1 MAGTVSG
8 IQIQDMA
15 NSLAG
20 SLTTPTGSDALTLT
34 RLGAYQTGSG
44 TESGEVFAYDKLTKN
59 MFVMNNVTD
68 KVEIVSISSSAA
80 MTKIGEINVGA
91 LASYGGMNSVAVYGT
106 TLAVAVQNADG
117 MANGL
122 VALYNT
128 ATGALVKT
136 VEVGVLPD
144 MLTFSPDGSKILV
157 ANEGEPVA
165 GVGDPAGSI
174 SIIDMSAGAA
184 AATASTTGF
193 GGFDGQEDALR
204 ALGIRITPGTLASLN
219 IEPEYIDLSDDGKT
233 AYVTLQEVNAVG
245 VFDVSGK
252 TPVLKSILPLGYV
265 DFSLPGNAGDFSDR
279 DGPGNSGAISI
290 GNDPIRGMLM
300 PDAIATFTVG
310 GVTYFVTANEGDSR
324 VDGSDEVRLKDVDL
338 NNAIFGSNEAILK
351 NDDGA
356 GRLTISNIDGDLDPS
371 TPGLEAI
378 YAFGGRGMSVFRVN
392 ADGTIVK
399 VDETGGEFEAI
410 AAALPNAATV
420 FNGENGG
427 SFDTRSDNKAAE
439 PEAVDVA
446 NVGGRFFAFVGL
458 ERLGGIMTYDVTDPE
473 HIQFVSY
480 TPATSQDYGPEIVKY
495 IAPVD
500 SPTGKGLVLTAN
512 EISGSVTAYLAEPK
526 TYTLQLLHL
535 SDAEAGLLA
544 EDTAPILAALVDR
557 FDDQYANT
565 LILSGGDNYIPGPF
579 INAGTD
585 PALNALIGA
594 TAPGRPDVAI
604 LNALGVEVSAIGNHE
619 WDLGSAVYADAIR
632 GAGAWV
638 GAQYAT
644 VSANLDFSGDSA
656 VKSLTT
662 TGGQDAASIK
672 GKIAPWVTV
681 TEGGEKIGILGATT
695 QILERISSP
704 SGTEVNGFPKAGE
717 PGDNSVE
724 VDDMDLLAAQLQP
737 IIDQMLASGLNK
749 IILQSHLQDLNNERA
764 LATKLH
770 GVDIIMAA
778 GSHTRLGDSTDVPG
792 SFPGHGADFADTYPI
807 VTAGTDG
814 KTTLIV
820 NTDNEYSYLGRLVVD
835 FDANGD
841 IVLPSIA
848 ANVDINGAYASNQQT
863 LEAAYGA
870 DIAKAFA
877 EGSKGDKVRD
887 ITDTVSGVI
896 DSKDGKVF
904 GYTDVYLEGER
915 TFVRG
920 QETNFGNL
928 SADANGAFAQKALG
942 DSAFVVSLKNGGG
955 IRAQIGAVDPATG
968 EKIGPAANPDAG
980 KQEGGISQLDVEN
993 SLRFDNKLMVFDTTA
1008 AGLLAILEHGVAAGG
1023 NQGRF
1028 PQIGGVRFAYDPDL
1042 PAGHRITDVA
1052 LIDENDTVLAVLVND
1067 GIVNPLAPAKISVV
1081 TLNFTA
1087 NGGDGY
1093 PTKANGENFRYLLTD
1108 GTVGPALDEAVD
1120 FTVAPNVPANAL
1132 GEQKAFNDY
1141 ISAHHATKE
1150 TAFDEADTPMELD
1163 TRIQNLNFRTDTVI
1177 QSPTQTGGNGDER
1190 FVLTAGEDVVKGGQG
1205 IDTAVFAHS
1214 FAEAKFAF
1222 TAQGIVV
1229 SGPGGTHDLLS
1240 GIEKLE
1246 FSDRVINGADDNPF
1260 VDDLYYLLSNPDVL
1274 ASGLDAEAHYA
1285 RFGAAEGRSPN
1296 AFFDGKAYL
1305 AANPDVAKAGYNP
1318 LTHYLNSGAAEGR
1331 DPSANFDA
1339 ALYLAHNPDVAKS
1352 GMGALAHYLQFGQAE
1367 GRQIYEAIGKTL
1379 VNGFDREYYV
1389 LNNVDVGQSGMDPYQ
1404 HYLQFG
1410 IKEGRDPNA
1419 VFDTSAYLAA
1429 NADVAKAGVD
1439 PLAHYLL
1446 YGAAEGRDPSVDFD
1460 SSSYL
1465 AAYQDVAEAK
1475 VNPLVHYLTYG
1486 IYEGR
1491 QTFADGSMA

>member
-1 MAGTVSG
+1 MAGTVNG

-20 SLTTPTGSDALTLT
+20 SLTTPMGSDALTLT

-44 TESGEVFAYDKLTKN
+44 TESAEVFAYDKVTKN

-68 KVEIVSISSSAA
+68 KVEIVSISATAA
-80 MTKIGEINVGA
+80 MTKIGEIDVSAVSG
-91 LASYGGMNSVAVYGT
+91 YGGMNSIAVHGN
-106 TLAVAVQNADG
+106 TLAVAVQNANG
-117 MANGL
+117 MTNGV

-128 ATGALVKT
+128 TTGALIKT
-136 VEVGVLPD
+136 VDVGVLPD
-144 MLTFSPDGSKILV
+144 MITFSADGSKILV

-174 SIIDMSAGAA
+174 SIIDMSGGAA
-184 AATASTTGF
+184 AATAQTTGF
-193 GGFDGQEDALR
+193 GTFDGQEDALR
-204 ALGIRITPGTLASLN
+204 ALGIRITPGTFASLN

-252 TPVLKSILPLGYV
+252 TAVLKSILPLGYV

-279 DGPGNSGAISI
+279 DGAGNSGAISI

-324 VDGSDEVRLKDVDL
+324 VDGSDEARLKDMDL

-356 GRLTISNIDGDLDPS
+356 GRLTISKIDGDTDPD

-392 ADGTIVK
+392 ADGTIAK

-410 AAALPNAATV
+410 AAALPNAATA
-420 FNGENGG
+420 FNGENGSG
-427 SFDTRSDNKAAE
+427 FDSRSDNKAAE

-458 ERLGGIMTYDVTDPE
+458 ERLGGIMTYDVTDPTD
-473 HIQFVSY
+473 IQFVSY
-480 TPATSQDYGPEIVKY
+480 MPATSVDYGPEIVKY

-500 SPTGKGLVLTAN
+500 SPTGQGLLLSAN
-512 EISGSVTAYLAEPK
+512 EISGSVTAYLVEPK
-526 TYTLQLLHL
+526 AYTLQLLHF

-544 EDTAPILAALVDR
+544 EDTAPIMAALVDR

-585 PALNALIGA
+585 PSLNTLIGS
-594 TAPGRPDVAI
+594 TAAGRPDVAI

-619 WDLGSAVYADAIR
+619 WDLGSSVYADSIR
-632 GAGAWV
+632 GSGAWV

-656 VKSLTT
+656 VKSLVT
-662 TGGQDAASIK
+662 TGGQDAASVK

-695 QILERISSP
+695 QVLERISSP

-717 PGDNSVE
+717 PGDNNVE

-749 IILQSHLQDLNNERA
+749 IILQSHLQNLDNERA

-770 GVDIIMAA
+770 GVDIILAA
-778 GSHTRLGDSTDVPG
+778 GSHTRLGDANDVAG
-792 SFPGHGADFADTYPI
+792 TFPGHGADFADTYPI
-807 VTAGTDG
+807 TTAGTDG
-814 KTTLIV
+814 KTTLII

-841 IVLPSIA
+841 IILPSLT
-848 ANVDINGAYASNQQT
+848 ANTGINGAYASNQQT
-863 LEAAYGA
+863 LEAAYGS
-870 DIAKAFA
+870 DIDKAFA

-887 ITDTVSGVI
+887 IADAVSNVI
-896 DSKDGKVF
+896 DAKDGTVF

-920 QETNFGNL
+920 EETNFGNL

-942 DSAFVVSLKNGGG
+942 ADTFIVSLKNGGG
-955 IRAQIGAVDPATG
+955 IRAQIGTVDPATG

-980 KQEGGISQLDVEN
+980 KEAGGISQLDVEN

-1052 LIDENDTVLAVLVND
+1052 LIDENENVLAVLVDD
-1067 GIVNPLAPAKISVV
+1067 GVVNPFAPSKISVV

-1141 ISAHHATKE
+1141 IAANHATKE
-1150 TAFDEADTPMELD
+1150 TAFDEADTPMALD
-1163 TRIQNLNFRTDTVI
+1163 TRIQNLNFRSDSVND
-1177 QSPTQTGGNGDER
+1177 SPTQIGTDGDER
-1190 FVLTAGEDVVKGGQG
+1190 FQLTAGDDVVRGSNG
-1205 IDTAVFAHS
+1205 IDTAVFANN
-1214 FAEAKFAF
+1214 FAEFKFAF
-1222 TAQGIVV
+1222 TTQGIVV
-1229 SGPGGTHDLLS
+1229 SGPSGTQDLLT

-1246 FSDRVINGADDNPF
+1246 FADRVIDGADSNPL
-1260 VDDLYYLLSNPDVL
+1260 VDDLFYLLSNPDVL
-1274 ASGLDAEAHYA
+1274 AAGLDAEAHYA
-1285 RFGAAEGRSPN
+1285 RFGAAEGRDPN
-1296 AFFDGKAYL
+1296 AFFDTKGYL
-1305 AANPDVAKAGYNP
+1305 ATNADVAKAGYDP
-1318 LTHYLNSGAAEGR
+1318 LSHFINSGAAEGR
-1331 DPSANFDA
+1331 DPSAKFDA
-1339 ALYLAHNPDVAKS
+1339 ALYLAHNPDVAQS
-1352 GMGALAHYLQFGQAE
+1352 GMTALAHYLQFGQAE
-1367 GRQIYEAIGKTL
+1367 GREIYQAIGKTL
-1379 VNGFDREYYV
+1379 VNGFDAEYYV
-1389 LNNVDVGQSGMDPYQ
+1389 LNNRDVAQADIDAYQ
-1404 HYLQFG
+1404 HYLQYG

-1419 VFDTSAYLAA
+1419 LFDTSAYLEA
-1429 NADVAKAGVD
+1429 NKDVAAAGVD
-1439 PLAHYLL
+1439 PVAHYLL
-1446 YGAAEGRDPSVDFD
+1446 YGAAEGRDPSVNFD

-1465 AAYQDVAEAK
+1465 AAYADVAEAG
-1475 VNPLVHYLTYG
+1475 VNPLVHYLTSG

-1491 QTFADGSMA
+1491 QTFADGAMS